1 MFSQASPQA
10 QSTANRKLHVLLV
23 EDEPV
28 QLEIYRQK
36 LASWDIPMEVTSAD
50 NGINALL
57 KLGQTPPDI
66 VITDLNM
73 PLMDG
78 FQMLR
83 MMFQSIRS
91 QNSTFVVITG
101 IPLDEVRQQG
111 TLPIEVPL
119 MSKPVDYEKLEKIVR
134 EKVDELSL

>member
-1 MFSQASPQA
+1 MFSKTSLQA
-10 QSTANRKLHVLLV
+10 QSTNSHKLRILLV

-36 LASWDIPMEVTSAD
+36 LASWDIPMDVTSAD

-57 KLGQTPPDI
+57 KLGQIPPDI

-83 MMFQSIRS
+83 MMLQSIRS
-91 QNSTFVVITG
+91 QNTCFIVITG
-101 IPLDEVRQQG
+101 LPLDAVRQQG
-111 TLPIEVPL
+111 SLPEDVTL
-119 MSKPVDYEKLEKIVR
+119 MGKPVDFIQLEKIVR
-134 EKVDELSL
+134 GKIDDLSI